1 MQSITLLSEEHKEL
15 IRLMKR
21 ERKPSHRLRMH
32 IVVLASD
39 GYSPT
44 QISRVLFC
52 SRTTVYAIIH
62 RFCREGRAAFYD
74 RKRRGPRALLDES
87 AQKRIETL
95 VEEDSPTEHG
105 WLRSRWSCPAPQP
118 RDGSPYPAPP
128 GLPLEEATS
137 SPTLQGPRAKARKT
151 PADS

>member
-52 SRTTVYAIIH
+52 SRTTVYAITH
-62 RFCREGRAAFYD
+62 RASAGKVERPSTIAKAW
-74 RKRRGPRALLDES
+74 PES
-87 AQKRIETL
+87 ALGRVGSKEDRDVGGRGFAYGARLVALTL
-95 VEEDSPTEHG
+95 ELLSFGVGALWGAS
-105 WLRSRWSCPAPQP
+105 PAPQP
-118 RDGSPYPAPP
+118 RDGSPCPAPP
-128 GLPLEEATS
+128 
-137 SPTLQGPRAKARKT
+137 
-151 PADS
+151 